1 MAQKQL
7 TVERRLYNELEQ
19 DFHQSLSVEQ
29 ALLHLNNERTTT
41 RLPFRPKPGNLYLF
55 SNPTRPDDWRAD
67 GHKWVNQGTT
77 KLPRSTKLIKKTY
90 FYIASEN
97 GYDKRFRKEVFM
109 RNEEGSPVLIHYIGD
124 DSISKPAPHGNCLK
138 QTKLFFRTKPS
149 AIREFESKV
158 QKEQAH
164 KVYKEE
170 ISKQTDRD
178 EILSRPRN
186 VKQLQNL
193 KSKLSG
199 QSRLS
204 RDAIL
209 NTHTIA
215 YEEPNFVWKLTTV
228 PDLLVICGMEAMLDE
243 LKQLLK
249 KPNPSQM
256 LSYDTTFCLGDFYV
270 SPLLF
275 RHTMFEENPVM
286 PVLFMFHERQYQE
299 HHEELFKTMN
309 KFLTK
314 TQQGRASIVT
324 DSEAGIVGAVESQ
337 TNFTHLF
344 CWRHLFKDIH
354 DWIDKHLGTREDRKV
369 MGDELAWLFQRDSKE
384 GS

>member
-1 MAQKQL
+1 M
-7 TVERRLYNELEQ
+7 
-19 DFHQSLSVEQ
+19 S
-29 ALLHLNNERTTT
+29 
-41 RLPFRPKPGNLYLF
+41 
-55 SNPTRPDDWRAD
+55 
-67 GHKWVNQGTT
+67 QGTT

-170 ISKQTDRD
+170 ISKQTGRD
-178 EILSRPRN
+178 EMLSRPRN

-270 SPLLF
+270 SPLLCCVS
-275 RHTMFEENPVM
+275 ENTGHWIVPSRLSRVFS
-286 PVLFMFHERQYQE
+286 L
-299 HHEELFKTMN
+299 KT
-309 KFLTK
+309 
-314 TQQGRASIVT
+314 
-324 DSEAGIVGAVESQ
+324 
-337 TNFTHLF
+337 
-344 CWRHLFKDIH
+344 
-354 DWIDKHLGTREDRKV
+354 
-369 MGDELAWLFQRDSKE
+369 RDSPVPAVCLKIRDI
-384 GS
+384 GLSRPGCPVFSTRKHGTGQSNVPSRLCV

>member
-1 MAQKQL
+1 MLPKTHAWL
-7 TVERRLYNELEQ
+7 PPLL
-19 DFHQSLSVEQ
+19 LSSV
-29 ALLHLNNERTTT
+29 
-41 RLPFRPKPGNLYLF
+41 
-55 SNPTRPDDWRAD
+55 
-67 GHKWVNQGTT
+67 
-77 KLPRSTKLIKKTY
+77 KKSK
-90 FYIASEN
+90 FY
-97 GYDKRFRKEVFM
+97 
-109 RNEEGSPVLIHYIGD
+109 
-124 DSISKPAPHGNCLK
+124 SISKPAPHGNCLK
-138 QTKLFFRTKPS
+138 QTKLFSRTKPS

-286 PVLFMFHERQYQE
+286 PVLFMFHERKYQE

-309 KFLTK
+309 T
-314 TQQGRASIVT
+314 
-324 DSEAGIVGAVESQ
+324 
-337 TNFTHLF
+337 
-344 CWRHLFKDIH
+344 
-354 DWIDKHLGTREDRKV
+354 
-369 MGDELAWLFQRDSKE
+369 
-384 GS
+384 

>member
-1 MAQKQL
+1 M
-7 TVERRLYNELEQ
+7 
-19 DFHQSLSVEQ
+19 EQ
-29 ALLHLNNERTTT
+29 ALLHLNNDRTTT

-55 SNPTRPDDWRAD
+55 FNPTRPDDWRAD

-109 RNEEGSPVLIHYIGD
+109 RNEEGSPVLIPYIGD

-149 AIREFESKV
+149 AFREFESKV

-228 PDLLVICGMEAMLDE
+228 PDLLVICGMEAMLDK

-256 LSYDTTFCLGDFYV
+256 L
-270 SPLLF
+270 
-275 RHTMFEENPVM
+275 
-286 PVLFMFHERQYQE
+286 
-299 HHEELFKTMN
+299 EL
-309 KFLTK
+309 
-314 TQQGRASIVT
+314 
-324 DSEAGIVGAVESQ
+324 
-337 TNFTHLF
+337 
-344 CWRHLFKDIH
+344 
-354 DWIDKHLGTREDRKV
+354 
-369 MGDELAWLFQRDSKE
+369 
-384 GS
+384 